1 MVISDNFEREIANIK
16 IRGKKSNEIKA
27 KRSQNTK
34 KKLPQAR
41 ENKSDKETKVN
52 ILPHKLFYYGR

>member
-34 KKLPQAR
+34 KNYHKQ
-41 ENKSDKETKVN
+41 EKTKVT
-52 ILPHKLFYYGR
+52 KKQK

>member
-34 KKLPQAR
+34 KKITTSKRKQ
-41 ENKSDKETKVN
+41 K
-52 ILPHKLFYYGR
+52 